1 MDINEN
7 SALLLGS
14 RKGIIQD
21 ERKKNEDTHT
31 AISTYDVIIRNVN
44 IILVALAV
52 TLGSVSKAQ
61 YIYKWVSLNTI
72 LPDIILGSN
81 ATSSGNTPQQC
92 AKNSSSD
99 AENEYQRL
107 AARFSLYFTLT
118 EKGIALPVLA
128 FFGIYS
134 DLIGRKPLMIAG
146 ILVEAIKY
154 GLISFLIYKDFHIN
168 YLFISYAI
176 CGLGGT
182 FFSFHLGT
190 FAAIADTTAR
200 GKQRSFSI
208 ALLDAVM
215 GLSALVGQI
224 TAGYVINITGFVYI
238 NIIVGG
244 LFIMTFLSVIFLYK
258 ETRQNRQGA
267 NSLKPRMSW
276 NMCDAIKRITGFYTH
291 KEQRRNMPLPIFVT
305 TAVVFVCVYSVATCR
320 GDIEILYSL
329 NFPFCWSSVMIGY
342 YRAVKDFVQLAVG
355 VMIIKVLHV
364 FTTDETICIIGCI
377 SGLASYVMM
386 AFASNDWMLYLAT
399 ALGVMCIVPL
409 PMIRGIF
416 SKSVLPDKQG
426 ALFANIYIFEILCS
440 LGGSTIFNNV
450 YAETQSI
457 MKGLVF
463 LVMAGFYLLS
473 VILLIICSCMTSTLG
488 STPLFIQGD
497 TGPSMNSRGSDTP
510 CPDTVDLMNSKAPV
524 ITNNDGSNTEEVD
537 SV

>member
-1 MDINEN
+1 MDVSEN
-7 SALLLGS
+7 SALLSRS
-14 RKGIIQD
+14 RKGILQN
-21 ERKKNEDTHT
+21 EHKKNEESHT
-31 AISTYDVIIRNVN
+31 DISTYDVSIRNVN

-52 TLGSVSKAQ
+52 SLGSVSKAQ

-154 GLISFLIYKDFHIN
+154 GLISFLIYKDFHIT

-182 FFSFHLGT
+182 YFSFYLGT
-190 FAAIADTTAR
+190 LAAIADTTAR

-208 ALLDAVM
+208 ALLDAVI

-224 TAGYVINITGFVYI
+224 TAGYVIHITGFVYI
-238 NIIVGG
+238 NMIVAG
-244 LFIMTFLSVIFLYK
+244 LFILILLSIIFLYK
-258 ETRQNRQGA
+258 ETRQNRQGT
-267 NSLKPRMSW
+267 NSFKPRMSW
-276 NMCDAIKRITGFYTH
+276 NICDAIKRITGFYTH
-291 KEQRRNMPLPIFVT
+291 KEQRRNMPLSIFLT
-305 TAVVFVCVYSVATCR
+305 TAVVFLCVYSAFSPR
-320 GDIEILYSL
+320 SDIEILYSL
-329 NFPFCWSSVMIGY
+329 NFPFCWSSVKIGY
-342 YRAVKDFVQLAVG
+342 YRAVKDFVQMFIG
-355 VMIIKVLHV
+355 VMVIKLLHV
-364 FTTDETICIIGCI
+364 CTTDEIICIIRCI
-377 SGLASYVMM
+377 SGIASLVLM
-386 AFASNDWMLYLAT
+386 AFASNDWMMYLAT
-399 ALGVMCIVPL
+399 ALGVMCIVPIPL
-409 PMIRGIF
+409 IRGIF
-416 SKSVLPDKQG
+416 SKAVLSDKQG

-440 LGGSTIFNNV
+440 LGGSSIFNNI

-473 VILLIICSCMTSTLG
+473 VFLLIICSCMTSTLG